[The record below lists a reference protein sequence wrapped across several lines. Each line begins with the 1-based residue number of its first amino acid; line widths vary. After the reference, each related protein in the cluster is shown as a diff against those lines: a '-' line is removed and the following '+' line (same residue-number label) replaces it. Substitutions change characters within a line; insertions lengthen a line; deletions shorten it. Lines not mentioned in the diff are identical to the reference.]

1 MNVDVLKKC
10 AREIFEKE
18 IMWDAFF
25 CFLFFVF
32 TENCLQMNNFVG
44 ITGPPLL
51 FTDNSPPNSVA
62 TSSVTRHKKVFFLK
76 ILNMA

>member
-1 MNVDVLKKC
+1 MIVDVFKKS
-10 AREIFEKE
+10 AREKFEKE
-18 IMWDAFF
+18 IVVIICGMR
-25 CFLFFVF
+25 FLFLCFVF

-62 TSSVTRHKKVFFLK
+62 TSSVTRHKKVFFFK
-76 ILNMA
+76 Y